1 MASPLLA
8 LPAELR
14 LSIYECALAPTGVL
28 ALHATKTK
36 RRAVTPMVS
45 PALLCTC
52 KQICREATAI
62 LYRENEITVL
72 IDAHDT
78 CWPTL
83 AENRLP
89 QRVLEQLRSFCAVLD
104 CTGFL
109 ASSYSDVD
117 FGPFAGLSQLRILRV
132 GVLYRKIT
140 RTGLPGSEDEV
151 VTSYGSD
158 EKLATC
164 MTELVLRIPSNCSVI
179 FGLEEG
185 SHQEDFLLGAVQSKM
200 AGKWGMTAAMSQDD
214 LSVELM
220 QAAHTQ
226 DEDPMAH
233 DVDLGDG
240 LNVKN
245 LSRIEAM
252 VPREAQ
258 GRLAAIG
265 VDCFS
270 ESKAWFEYYKTK
282 GAKDMHK
289 FAWKAFE
296 AQCEAKETVGVIRT

>member
-1 MASPLLA
+1 MTSPLLA

-14 LSIYECALAPTGVL
+14 LRIYECALAPTGVL

-36 RRAVTPMVS
+36 RRAVTPVVS
-45 PALLCTC
+45 PALLRTC
-52 KQICREATAI
+52 KQINQEATAI
-62 LYRENEITVL
+62 LYRENEVTVL
-72 IDAHDT
+72 VDAHDT

-109 ASSYSDVD
+109 ASKYADVD
-117 FGPFAGLSQLRILRV
+117 FGPFAGLAQLRTLRV
-132 GVLYRKIT
+132 GVLYRKTT
-140 RTGLPGSEDEV
+140 RTGLPGSGDEV
-151 VTSYGSD
+151 GTSYGSE

-164 MTELVLRIPSNCSVI
+164 MTELVLRIPAGCKMI

-185 SHQEDFLLGAVQSKM
+185 SYQEQFLTTAVQNKM

-214 LSVELM
+214 MSAELM
-220 QAAHTQ
+220 EAISTQ
-226 DEDPMAH
+226 DQDPTAS

-240 LNVKN
+240 LMVKD
-245 LSRIEAM
+245 LSKIEAM
-252 VPREAQ
+252 VSREEQ
-258 GRLAAIG
+258 GTLSEKGA
-265 VDCFS
+265 DCFS
-270 ESKAWFEYYKTK
+270 ESKAWFEYYKTN
-282 GAKDMHK
+282 GAKDVHK

-296 AQCEAKETVGVIRT
+296 EQRAAGEDVGVIRR